1 MGEKI
6 FDGGSLLNIF
16 SISNQKGGCG
26 KTSTAINLAASF
38 AALGRRTLL
47 VDLDPQAHATF
58 GLGVRGENGHNSVYN
73 VLTEQP
79 DKRKLFFE
87 DVIRPIQNLL
97 DLAPSH
103 ILLSTIEQEFTN
115 KDESV
120 SKLYQ
125 ALLRLSFPYEA
136 VVIDCPPSLGF
147 LTFNAL
153 RACQTVIVP
162 IELSSFS
169 LMGVDKLLS
178 MIELIRVKLQHT
190 PKVYALPT
198 LVDTRTKFSKYMM
211 QEIAQA
217 FGEQVFNTPIHQAV
231 AVKESQAKGIPLLSH
246 QPKSR
251 AALDYIMLAQEIVHK
266 NFSEQTPLL
275 GSLEPVMDEGPLRD
289 FMIQAQGAREVHL
302 VGDFNQWSISN
313 DSLLW
318 QKEEGVWQKR
328 LHLESGRY
336 RYKFVVDGRWITD
349 PRNERIE
356 PNPYGGMDSV
366 LEIQ

>member
-1 MGEKI
+1 M
-6 FDGGSLLNIF
+6 NILCV
-16 SISNQKGGCG
+16 SNQKGGCG
-26 KTSTAINLAASF
+26 KTTTAINLAASL
-38 AALGRRTLL
+38 AALGKRTLL
-47 VDLDPQAHATF
+47 IDLDPQAHATF
-58 GLGVRGENGHNSVYN
+58 GLGVRSDPADRSMYN
-73 VLTEQP
+73 VLTEQNEK
-79 DKRKLFFE
+79 KRRFLE
-87 DVIRPIQNLL
+87 DIILPVQEHL

-125 ALLRLSFPYEA
+125 ALSRLSFPYQA

-153 RACQTVIVP
+153 RASQTVIVP

-198 LVDTRTKFSKYMM
+198 MVDSRTNFSKFMIR
-211 QEIAQA
+211 EISQA
-217 FGEQVFNTPIHQAV
+217 FGDQILSSAIHATV
-231 AVKESQAKGIPLLSH
+231 AVKESQARGLPVVKHS
-246 QPKSR
+246 PKSR
-251 AALDYIMLAQEIVHK
+251 AAMDHNLLAQEIMNKTFVVSSP
-266 NFSEQTPLL
+266 F
-275 GSLEPVMDEGPLRD
+275 LETAVTAPASEGPLRD
-289 FMIQAQGAREVHL
+289 FIFKSQVAHEVHL
-302 VGDFNQWSISN
+302 VGDFNRWTISN

-328 LHLESGRY
+328 IFLEPGQH
-336 RYKFVVDGRWITD
+336 RYKFVVDGHWMTD
-349 PRNERIE
+349 PQNDHIE

-366 LEIQ
+366 LQIQ

>member
-1 MGEKI
+1 MGRVRV
-6 FDGGSLLNIF
+6 NILCV
-16 SISNQKGGCG
+16 SNQKGGCG
-26 KTSTAINLAASF
+26 KTTTAINLAASL
-38 AALGRRTLL
+38 ARLGKRTMLI
-47 VDLDPQAHATF
+47 DLDPQAHATF
-58 GLGVRGENGHNSVYN
+58 GLGVRSDKVDNSMYN
-73 VLTEQP
+73 VLTEQS
-79 DKRKLFFE
+79 DKKRRFLE
-87 DVIRPIQNLL
+87 DVLIPVGDRL

-120 SKLYQ
+120 SKLYY
-125 ALLRLSFPYEA
+125 ALSRLSFPYQA

-153 RACQTVIVP
+153 RASQTVVVP

-198 LVDTRTKFSKYMM
+198 MVDARTKFSQHMIR
-211 QEIAQA
+211 EIAQA
-217 FGEQVFNTPIHQAV
+217 FGEHILSAGIHQTV
-231 AVKESQAKGIPLLSH
+231 AVKESQAKGVSVLKH
-246 QPKSR
+246 NPKSR
-251 AALDYIMLAQEIVHK
+251 AAVDYLALAQEIVDK
-266 NFSEQTPLL
+266 AFSNHPIF
-275 GSLEPVMDEGPLRD
+275 LEPAPPEAAEDGPLKD
-289 FMIQAQGAREVHL
+289 FTFRASGVREVHL
-302 VGDFNQWSISN
+302 VGDFNRWTLSN

-328 LHLESGRY
+328 IFLVPGHH
-336 RYKFVVDGRWITD
+336 RYKFVVDGQWVTD
-349 PRNERIE
+349 PGNDHIE

-366 LEIQ
+366 LDVQ

>member
-1 MGEKI
+1 
-6 FDGGSLLNIF
+6 
-16 SISNQKGGCG
+16 
-26 KTSTAINLAASF
+26 
-38 AALGRRTLL
+38 
-47 VDLDPQAHATF
+47 
-58 GLGVRGENGHNSVYN
+58 
-73 VLTEQP
+73 LTEQP
-79 DKRKLFFE
+79 DKRKLFLE
-87 DVIRPIQNLL
+87 DVIQPIQDRL

-115 KDESV
+115 KDEAV

-136 VVIDCPPSLGF
+136 VVIDCPPNLGF

-162 IELSSFS
+162 IDLSSFS

-190 PKVYALPT
+190 PRIYALPT
-198 LVDTRTKFSKYMM
+198 LVDERTNFSKYMR

-217 FGEQVFNTPIHQAV
+217 FGDQILSNPIHSAV
-231 AVKESQAKGIPLLSH
+231 AVKESQAKGVPLVSH
-246 QPKSR
+246 EPKSR
-251 AALDYIMLAQEIVHK
+251 VAVDYMMLAQEIINK
-266 NFSEQTPLL
+266 TFLAQPPLL
-275 GSLEPVMDEGPLRD
+275 GSLEPVSNEGPLRD
-289 FMIQAQGAREVHL
+289 FAISVEGAKEVHL
-302 VGDFNQWSISN
+302 VGDFNQWSLSN
-313 DSLLW
+313 ESLLW

-328 LHLESGRY
+328 LHLGTGHY

-349 PRNERIE
+349 PQNDRIE

>member
-1 MGEKI
+1 M
-6 FDGGSLLNIF
+6 NII
-16 SISNQKGGCG
+16 SVSNQKGGCG
-26 KTSTAINLAASF
+26 KTTTAINLAASF
-38 AALGRRTLL
+38 AALGKRTLL
-47 VDLDPQAHATF
+47 VDMDPQAHATF
-58 GLGVRGENGHNSVYN
+58 GLGVRSDRSNSSIYN
-73 VLTEQP
+73 ILTEQP
-79 DKRKLFFE
+79 DKKRLFFE
-87 DVIRPIQNLL
+87 DILVPVQDKL

-190 PKVYALPT
+190 PKVFALPT
-198 LVDTRTKFSKYMM
+198 MVDARTKFAKYML
-211 QEIAQA
+211 QEISQA
-217 FGEQVFNTPIHQAV
+217 FGEQVLQNAVRMSV
-231 AVKESQAKGIPLLSH
+231 AVKESQAKGVPLSGHL
-246 QPKSR
+246 PKSR
-251 AALDYIMLAQEIVHK
+251 AAVDYRMLAQEIIDK
-266 NFSEQTPLL
+266 NFLAEAPLV
-275 GSLEPVMDEGPLRD
+275 GSLEAPPVRSPLRD
-289 FMIQAQGAREVHL
+289 FTIRAQGAREVHL
-302 VGDFNQWSISN
+302 VGDFNQWSLSN

-328 LHLESGRY
+328 LHLGSGHY

-349 PRNERIE
+349 PQNERIE
-356 PNPYGGMDSV
+356 ANPYGGMDSV

>member
-1 MGEKI
+1 M
-6 FDGGSLLNIF
+6 NIL
-16 SISNQKGGCG
+16 SVSNQKGGCG
-26 KTSTAINLAASF
+26 KTTTAINLAASL
-38 AALGRRTLL
+38 AAQGKRTLL

-58 GLGVRGENGHNSVYN
+58 GLGVRNDRASSSMYHI
-73 VLTEQP
+73 LTEQP
-79 DKRKLFFE
+79 NRRKLFFE
-87 DVIRPIQNLL
+87 DIILPIQNRL

-162 IELSSFS
+162 VELSSFS

-198 LVDTRTKFSKYMM
+198 LVDARTKFSKYMM

-217 FGEQVFNTPIHQAV
+217 FGTQVLNSAIHTSV
-231 AVKESQAKGIPLLSH
+231 AVKESQAKGVPLLSH

-251 AALDYIMLAQEIVHK
+251 ATLDYTMLAQEIISK
-266 NFSEQTPLL
+266 NFLTETPLL
-275 GSLEPVMDEGPLRD
+275 GSLEPQVNEGPLRD
-289 FMIQAQGAREVHL
+289 FVFQAPDAREVHL
-302 VGDFNQWSISN
+302 VGDFNQWSVSS

-318 QKEEGVWQKR
+318 QKEQGVWQKK
-328 LHLESGRY
+328 LHLGAGHY